1 MEQKPIFVMLAAVAA
16 LVFVGATTGGQTVKA
31 SERTCHYWS
40 DGNWQCEPGPFFG
53 YTQHP
58 TIKQVDGT
66 GVCPCGNG
74 KGFWTCANCNDFHQQ
89 PVIQQA
95 SINCVKNDDGSW
107 TCSPDDYTQHP
118 TVQGVYYDNGGNY
131 YTCPWNGCPD
141 NKAAIIQP
149 QLQEIAYTPTNCFWS
164 YPVQCN

>member
-1 MEQKPIFVMLAAVAA
+1 MLAAVSA
-16 LVFVGATTGGQTVKA
+16 LVFVGATTGGHSVKA

-74 KGFWTCANCNDFHQQ
+74 KGFWTCANCND
-89 PVIQQA
+89 
-95 SINCVKNDDGSW
+95 
-107 TCSPDDYTQHP
+107 
-118 TVQGVYYDNGGNY
+118 GNY

-164 YPVQCN
+164 YPVQCD

>member
-1 MEQKPIFVMLAAVAA
+1 MEQKPIFVMLAAIAA

-58 TIKQVDGT
+58 T
-66 GVCPCGNG
+66 
-74 KGFWTCANCNDFHQQ
+74 
-89 PVIQQA
+89 
-95 SINCVKNDDGSW
+95 
-107 TCSPDDYTQHP
+107 
-118 TVQGVYYDNGGNY
+118 VQGVYYDSCGNY